1 MPTTVKSYIVPNCQK
16 LYAIMNLLRVIKIQ
30 GERELDL
37 HGHSKEFFVWIFLV
51 KNKSYY
57 LSLALLKETCIQLSM
72 LIDSKHNN

>member
-37 HGHSKEFFVWIFLV
+37 HGHSKEFFVLIFLV

-57 LSLALLKETCIQLSM
+57 LSLALLKETCIQ
-72 LIDSKHNN
+72 